1 MVGTASAIGYTPPD
15 WIATAGRHGFVS
27 WAARKRIAV
36 VPQPNYAR
44 NTGSLSVRNR
54 PMLGNSMNDHPTED
68 RRIGLVVGR
77 FSATLLALD
86 EFYSLKDAIAWCESP
101 QPLLGG
107 KRPLELLLTDEGSQ
121 QVAAVIARLQDGA
134 FI

>member
-1 MVGTASAIGYTPPD
+1 MSDRTA
-15 WIATAGRHGFVS
+15 
-27 WAARKRIAV
+27 
-36 VPQPNYAR
+36 
-44 NTGSLSVRNR
+44 
-54 PMLGNSMNDHPTED
+54 D
-68 RRIGLVVGR
+68 RRIGLAMGR
-77 FSATLLALD
+77 FSSVLLALD
-86 EFYSLKDAIAWCESP
+86 EFYTFKEAIAWCESP